1 MILFPTL
8 FFLWNPVFIPPFFL
22 YFYSLNPIHM
32 KQLILV
38 RHAKSD
44 WPEET
49 EDFDRPLADKGLKEA
64 ERMSVFM
71 KNSNVAID
79 YFVSSPA
86 LRALTTCEVFN
97 RTYQLSISTDEKLYH
112 PSESNFES
120 VIYDLD
126 DQVQSV
132 AFFSHNNGI
141 SNFANSIS
149 EDIFHFPTCGVAGF
163 EVDCDSWS
171 EFAGAGKRLLFFY
184 EPGKI

>member
-1 MILFPTL
+1 
-8 FFLWNPVFIPPFFL
+8 
-22 YFYSLNPIHM
+22 M
-32 KQLILV
+32 KKLILV

-49 EDFDRPLADKGLKEA
+49 EDFDRPLADKGLEEA
-64 ERMSVFM
+64 MQMSRFM
-71 KNSNVAID
+71 KNNNVAID

-86 LRALTTCEVFN
+86 VRALNTCKIFN
-97 RTYQLSISTDEKLYH
+97 QSYDINMVTNEKLYN

-126 DQVQSV
+126 DNVNSV

-163 EVDCDSWS
+163 EIDCNSWS
-171 EFAGAGKRLLFFY
+171 EFDGAKKRLLFFY
-184 EPGKI
+184 DPGKIK

>member
-1 MILFPTL
+1 
-8 FFLWNPVFIPPFFL
+8 
-22 YFYSLNPIHM
+22 M
-32 KQLILV
+32 KKLILV

-64 ERMSVFM
+64 KHMSEFI
-71 KNSNVAID
+71 KSNNVPID
-79 YFVSSPA
+79 CFVSSPA
-86 LRALTTCEVFN
+86 VRALTTCEIFN
-97 RTYQLSISTDEKLYH
+97 QSYQIDITTDEKLYN
-112 PSESNFES
+112 PSELNFES

-126 DQVQSV
+126 DSHHSV

-163 EVDCDSWS
+163 EIDCQSWS
-171 EFAGAGKRLLFFY
+171 EFDEANKKLLFFY